1 MNIQKKAFR
10 MPSLRATPG
19 KLVTSKEQS
28 RKEANLA
35 ISLVRIESWSLGEHR
50 RPSSDTETLTGH
62 QGVELCSRVGGPWP
76 NPHFKIFKN
85 IYNYFNFFKI

>member
-19 KLVTSKEQS
+19 KLVTGKEQS

-62 QGVELCSRVGGPWP
+62 PGVELCSRVGGLWP
-76 NPHFKIFKN
+76 TPLLKFLKICIIILTF
-85 IYNYFNFFKI
+85 

>member
-28 RKEANLA
+28 RKEASLGVNL
-35 ISLVRIESWSLGEHR
+35 LGTEPWSLGEHR

-62 QGVELCSRVGGPWP
+62 PGVELCSRVGGSPP
-76 NPHFKIFKN
+76 ILKFLKIYIIILTF
-85 IYNYFNFFKI
+85 

>member
-1 MNIQKKAFR
+1 

-62 QGVELCSRVGGPWP
+62 PGVELCSRVGGPCILK
-76 NPHFKIFKN
+76 FLKIYIIILTF
-85 IYNYFNFFKI
+85 